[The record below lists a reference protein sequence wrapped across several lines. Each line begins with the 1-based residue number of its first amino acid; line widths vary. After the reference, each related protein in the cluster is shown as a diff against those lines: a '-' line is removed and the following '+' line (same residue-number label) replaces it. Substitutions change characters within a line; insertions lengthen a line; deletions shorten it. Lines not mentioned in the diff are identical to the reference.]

1 MFFLKKNSNLCSNW
15 KPFKFVLL
23 SEESAQVLSPLAQ
36 RSSGNAALDA
46 LIATAQKDDIVEVP
60 AEAPA
65 VQEPALPAVVDVQD
79 IPLVQV
85 VLSNH

>member
-1 MFFLKKNSNLCSNW
+1 ML
-15 KPFKFVLL
+15 
-23 SEESAQVLSPLAQ
+23 APLPQ

-85 VLSNH
+85 VLSNPWFNSNIQMMLKYTFLHFI